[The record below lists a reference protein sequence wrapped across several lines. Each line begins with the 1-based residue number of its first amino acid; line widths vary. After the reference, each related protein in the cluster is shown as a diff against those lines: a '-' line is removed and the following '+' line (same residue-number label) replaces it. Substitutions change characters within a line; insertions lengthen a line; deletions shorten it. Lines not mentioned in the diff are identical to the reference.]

1 MNMNNFE
8 SFPVTPFETYLEMT
22 QYGTEVHFEYDKYEL
37 LSGTVEDGKMY
48 FLIDYNTGLT
58 YEVEGS
64 MAVTLLQLM
73 EQGKGKQLV
82 ETITPRLRPTTSF
95 SHM

>member
-1 MNMNNFE
+1 MNNLE

-22 QYGTEVHFEYDKYEL
+22 QYGTEVHFEHDKYEL
-37 LSGTVEDGKMY
+37 LSGTTEDGKLY
-48 FLIDYNTGLT
+48 FLIDYHTGLT
-58 YEVEGS
+58 YEVAES
-64 MAVTLLQLM
+64 MSITLLQLN

-82 ETITPRLRPTTSF
+82 ETILPRLRPTTTL